1 MERARSTGLP
11 SSIVVNDAHSGK
23 SCVARF
29 VCKQAQTCAPGET
42 HRGIKF
48 RLSRRHA
55 LGSCKLSR
63 RDIHEYDMAAN
74 RKCAQAI
81 ETATD
86 TDVALLGV
94 AWCQR
99 VMATTSS
106 LYSLYSL
113 YSERTGGRHSLSSSK
128 EPEREEEPLDT

>member
-1 MERARSTGLP
+1 MQATQKEKHETPLCLTDVERARSTGLP

-23 SCVARF
+23 SCVERF
-29 VCKQAQTCAPGET
+29 VCKHAQTCAPGQT
-42 HRGIKF
+42 HRGIKC

-63 RDIHEYDMAAN
+63 RDIHEYDMAGIC
-74 RKCAQAI
+74 KCAQAI

-86 TDVALLGV
+86 TDAALLGV

-106 LYSLYSL
+106 C
-113 YSERTGGRHSLSSSK
+113 TAN
-128 EPEREEEPLDT
+128 EPAAGTA